1 MLEIYLRDHYGGST
15 AGLALA
21 RRCRRANERT
31 EWSEVLAEIE
41 TEIAE
46 DQATLESIMTALGV
60 APSPVKSA
68 IGAIGELTARLKRNG
83 RWTGY
88 SPLSRL
94 IELEG
99 LAAGIETKRNLW
111 RALGRLEGSD
121 VADAARLERLADRA
135 GSQLERVRAA
145 HERAAAVTFADRRA
159 LQSEAS

>member
-1 MLEIYLRDHYGGST
+1 MLEIYLRDHHGGST

-21 RRCRRANERT
+21 RRCRRANEGT
-31 EWSEVLAEIE
+31 EWGDVLADIE
-41 TEIAE
+41 AEIAE
-46 DQATLESIMTALGV
+46 DQTALESIMNGFGI

-68 IGAIGELTARLKRNG
+68 VGAIGERIARLKRNG

-94 IELEG
+94 IEIEG

-111 RALGRLEGSD
+111 RALGHLDGGN
-121 VADAARLERLADRA
+121 VVDAARLERLADRA

-145 HERAAAVTFADRRA
+145 HDRAAAVTFAGHRVP
-159 LQSEAS
+159 ASHAS